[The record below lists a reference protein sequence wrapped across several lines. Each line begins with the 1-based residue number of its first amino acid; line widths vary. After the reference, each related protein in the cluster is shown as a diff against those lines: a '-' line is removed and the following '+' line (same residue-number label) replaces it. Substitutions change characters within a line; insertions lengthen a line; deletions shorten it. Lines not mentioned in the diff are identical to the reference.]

1 VPRPS
6 FAWAG
11 FLRSLVT
18 DILALS
24 YAASIAIRVKR
35 GWVERPEDWEWSSV
49 RHYGCGEVGPVEIE
63 SQWTVRKRERAG
75 IFVTLKMRAPAKDPP
90 KRSLDGAPSTPD
102 SQNLG

>member
-1 VPRPS
+1 MGGVFAFTRHRHPS
-6 FAWAG
+6 TE
-11 FLRSLVT
+11 LRYIHRNPVE
-18 DILALS
+18 
-24 YAASIAIRVKR
+24 R

-102 SQNLG
+102 RQS

>member
-1 VPRPS
+1 M
-6 FAWAG
+6 
-11 FLRSLVT
+11 RSLVT

>member
-1 VPRPS
+1 M
-6 FAWAG
+6 
-11 FLRSLVT
+11 RSLVT

-63 SQWTVRKRERAG
+63 SQWTARKRERAG
-75 IFVTLKMRAPAKDPP
+75 IFVTLKMRAPAKDPAQAELG
-90 KRSLDGAPSTPD
+90 RGFCVHL
-102 SQNLG
+102 SQTS